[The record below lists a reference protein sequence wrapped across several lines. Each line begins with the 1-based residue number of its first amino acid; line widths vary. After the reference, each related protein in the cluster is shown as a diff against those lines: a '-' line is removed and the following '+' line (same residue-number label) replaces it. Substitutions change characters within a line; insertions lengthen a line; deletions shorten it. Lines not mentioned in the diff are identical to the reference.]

1 MASSSTVVHHLYSP
15 KPSQRMQDPNMART
29 TQEAT
34 IQSPTARARLAA
46 RSEPYYRSL
55 QRGLALGYRRG
66 KNGGSWLARTR
77 DPLRDGYTET
87 KIGPADDDGQ
97 KTVEGLNYDDAA
109 ARAREI
115 FAHEEARRTSG
126 VQPGAKRKFINDVL
140 DLYVDDYTSGDARRD
155 RTPGRDL
162 KNLES
167 ILTVHIRPALGKI
180 RLDQLN
186 SEMLERFKSALVS
199 APKLC
204 RTGNEAKPAVTDA
217 AGTYALNGLESKP
230 SSNPDEREKHEERIR
245 KRRARANRIITPLRA
260 ALNYAVKKKMI
271 ATDTAW
277 KTALKPFSGVDG
289 TTVRYLELGEC
300 KALQDHAD
308 DDFRPLVTGALF
320 TGGRYGSLGSLK
332 VKDIDF
338 RARTALFR
346 VTKSGKQ
353 QSVKLT
359 VAACKFLKREIAG
372 KSADDYVFV
381 KASGERWKPSDQARR
396 MADACASAKIEP
408 PVTFHEL
415 RDTFASHLVM
425 AGVPIL
431 TVSKLLGHADVRV
444 TEKHYAH
451 LAPGYLQSAVDEH
464 LPDFTKHLRGPNASS
479 RSKRNVSTSA
489 R

>member
-1 MASSSTVVHHLYSP
+1 MS
-15 KPSQRMQDPNMART
+15 RT

-34 IQSPTARARLAA
+34 IQSPTARARLAV
-46 RSEPYYRSL
+46 RTEPYYRSL

-77 DPLRDGYTET
+77 DPVRDGYTET
-87 KIGPADDDGQ
+87 KIGPADDGGE
-97 KTVEGLNYDDAA
+97 KTVQGLSYDEAA
-109 ARAREI
+109 QRAREI
-115 FAHEEARRTSG
+115 FAQEEARRTSG
-126 VQPGAKRKFINDVL
+126 VQPGAKRKLINDVL
-140 DLYVDDYTSGDARRD
+140 DLYVEGYLDGDARRD
-155 RTPGRDL
+155 EKPGGDL

-186 SEMLERFKSALVS
+186 SEMLEKFKADLPRS
-199 APKLC
+199 PKLS
-204 RTGNEAKPAVTDA
+204 RNGKPAKLASGGIAHPTA
-217 AGTYALNGLESKP
+217 AGEIEINL
-230 SSNPDEREKHEERIR
+230 SSDPDDREQHEERMR

-260 ALNYAVKKKMI
+260 ALNYAVTKKMI

-277 KTALKPFSGVDG
+277 RTALKPFSGVDG
-289 TTVRYLELGEC
+289 PTVRYLELDEC
-300 KALQDHAD
+300 RLLQDHAD
-308 DDFRPLVTGALF
+308 QDFRPLVTGALF
-320 TGGRYGSLGSLK
+320 TGGRYGSLGHLK

-338 RARTALFR
+338 RSRTALFR
-346 VTKSGKQ
+346 VTKSGKI

-359 VAACKFLKREIAG
+359 APACKFLKAEIAG
-372 KSADDYVFV
+372 KSANDYVFV

-396 MADACASAKIEP
+396 MTDACAGGKIEP

-464 LPDFTKHLRGPNASS
+464 LPDFSVH
-479 RSKRNVSTSA
+479 A
-489 R
+489 RHSVG